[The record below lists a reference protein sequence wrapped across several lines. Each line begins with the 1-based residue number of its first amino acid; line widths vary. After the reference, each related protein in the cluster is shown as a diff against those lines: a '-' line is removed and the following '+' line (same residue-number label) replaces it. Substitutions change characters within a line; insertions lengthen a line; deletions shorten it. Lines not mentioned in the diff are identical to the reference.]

1 MTTPAT
7 ASSLRE
13 ATSPEARTRARH
25 RLLTAHPNP
34 TRANTPTLGSLTDEQ
49 LRVLAA
55 HDWAPPRI
63 AVLDTNAIAT
73 ADPITRAL
81 LAESVRETL
90 ERRLTAERPHGTYD
104 DTRAGH
110 DAFSRGLVEDY
121 DHGNHHLARATIRV
135 GDPGLVTCAG
145 LSALDVPDADA
156 PIIDELARASAPN
169 TIASVLADAAL
180 LDLDRY
186 ATGAGLRYS
195 RVGTTL
201 VLAAPSEQR
210 LADAIDIVA
219 AAAIGAGARLIDVTT
234 QYIDEEKA
242 LASVGIDP
250 WTAGPSDEPTGQADR
265 ILYVGRDDARVHV
278 KAGRVLVDAP
288 GSLPATSVPKNSVTR
303 IVLSG
308 NVGLSAGARSWA
320 RRCGVDVVCLS
331 RRGSYQGTLIGANRG
346 AHASRLLAQV
356 ALTGDRERR
365 VRLAASLIGTNIRG
379 QIHVLTRIA
388 RRDETVHVADT
399 TAHMHAW
406 RRSLAGARTLD
417 EVMGI
422 EGACSNAYFDALS
435 ACVPADVTFD
445 GRNRRPPRDLPNA
458 ALSYGYAI
466 LLSECVGALHA
477 AGLEPPLGIA
487 HAPPTSGPAWRWT
500 SWNSSAHSWSTRPS
514 WRSCARASSGPN
526 TASLRPRPRPGES
539 GWAATARRSSSTRTR
554 PPASDPSP
562 VRSPDTWDRGAGTSP
577 TPRRC
582 WRAPSPNPTTSGAG
596 SPGDDLHHRL
606 RHRRQ

>member
-13 ATSPEARTRARH
+13 ATSPEALARARR
-25 RLLTAHPNP
+25 RLLTAHPDP
-34 TRANTPTLGSLTDEQ
+34 TRANTTTPGSLTDEQ

-63 AVLDTNAIAT
+63 AALDTNTVAT

-81 LAESVRETL
+81 LAESVRESL

-110 DAFSRGLVEDY
+110 DAFSRGVVEDY
-121 DHGNHHLARATIRV
+121 DHGNHHLARATVRPA
-135 GDPGLVTCAG
+135 DPGLVTRAA

-156 PIIDELARASAPN
+156 PIIDELARASGPN
-169 TIASVLADAAL
+169 PIASVLADAAL

-186 ATGAGLRYS
+186 ATGRGLRYS
-195 RVGTTL
+195 RVGTAL
-201 VLAAPSEQR
+201 MLAAPNEQR
-210 LADAIDIVA
+210 LADAIDTVA
-219 AAAIGAGARLIDVTT
+219 AAAIGAGARLVDVTA
-234 QYIDEEKA
+234 QYIDDEKA
-242 LASVGIDP
+242 LASIGIDP
-250 WTAGPSDEPTGQADR
+250 WITRPSDEPAGQADR
-265 ILYVGRDDARVHV
+265 ILYVGRDGARVHV

-288 GSLPATSVPKNSVTR
+288 GSLPAASVPKNSVTR

-320 RRCGVDVVCLS
+320 IRSGVDVVCLS
-331 RRGSYQGTLIGANRG
+331 RRGSYQGAVIGVNRG

-356 ALTGDRERR
+356 ALTGDHERR
-365 VRLAASLIGTNIRG
+365 VRLAASLIGAKIRG

-388 RRDETVHVADT
+388 QRDETVHVADT

-406 RRSLAGARTLD
+406 RRSLTDVRTFD
-417 EVMGI
+417 EIMGI
-422 EGACSNAYFDALS
+422 EGACSNAYFDALA

-445 GRNRRPPRDLPNA
+445 GRSRRPPRDLPNA

-477 AGLEPPLGIA
+477 AGLEPSLGIA
-487 HAPPTSGPAWRWT
+487 HAPTDKRPSLALDLMEQFRPLLVDQTVMALLRTRKLRPEHGVVEHEVGGVWLGTDGKKILVDACEAACQRSVTGALPGYSGSWRRHITHSAQMVARAIAEPDYPWSGVAWR
-500 SWNSSAHSWSTRPS
+500 
-514 WRSCARASSGPN
+514 
-526 TASLRPRPRPGES
+526 
-539 GWAATARRSSSTRTR
+539 
-554 PPASDPSP
+554 
-562 VRSPDTWDRGAGTSP
+562 
-577 TPRRC
+577 
-582 WRAPSPNPTTSGAG
+582 
-596 SPGDDLHHRL
+596 
-606 RHRRQ
+606 